1 MEKIKSIISKI
12 KSAESFS
19 DIDNFLSKF
28 RRVVLNI
35 ITAFFLLVIFLSIV
49 GSLFDSEKID
59 TENKILYL
67 EPSGVIVDKAIT
79 RDDPFEE
86 LEIFA
91 SSTNQIELEDLLKII
106 NNAGK
111 DDNLKAIYLDVDGL
125 RAYYTSALKIADALS
140 EARENGKEIVAFT
153 SGLGTTGY
161 LLASQANEIILERD
175 SYGSVRPFGFSRV
188 RQYQKDF
195 FENIKVNMNVYA
207 AGDFKS
213 GPEGY
218 TRNDMSETDKLAWLE
233 FVTPV
238 WEKYKTKMET
248 GRGFE
253 SGKIQYIG
261 DNYHLLVSENGGNDN
276 ETALAIGLVDKLMS
290 KQEIR
295 NYMIEKYGNDDDDEK
310 DKEEED
316 EEKDEEEDEE
326 KDEEE
331 DEKEDEKEDEEEEE
345 KEKDYEY
352 PDGISG
358 REYLSTLKDEDTKNK
373 EKNKIAIIH
382 VEGAIVTGNIGFNTA
397 GSGGIVKNINK
408 ARDDKNVKG
417 IILRVNSPGGD
428 VYASSMITN
437 ALEEFQST
445 GRPVITSMGDIAAS
459 GGVWVTTT
467 SEEIWA
473 EETTL
478 TGSIG
483 VYSIVPDFS
492 PLEKWA
498 GMNYDGVSMT
508 KAGSVYDLSRG
519 MNEDLNKQFREN
531 TDNMYKNFV
540 TKVANNRDMEFADV
554 LKFAGGRIWRGDTA
568 LELGL
573 VDKLGSLDDAINSMA
588 SKLELENYK
597 VFSYNTEVEFEDFIS
612 SLEDVLPI
620 QIQGF
625 LQDFNGLKRMFLSGQ
640 DRYVVA
646 YCFDCGFGRFE

>member
-1 MEKIKSIISKI
+1 MIKKIKNTL
-12 KSAESFS
+12 SF
-19 DIDNFLSKF
+19 IDNLLSRF
-28 RRVVLNI
+28 RRLFVNSF
-35 ITAFFLLVIFLSIV
+35 TAFFLLIIVIGVFSSIA
-49 GSLFDSEKID
+49 SFFESDEIETKD
-59 TENKILYL
+59 KILYL
-67 EPSGVIVDKAIT
+67 EPKGVIVDKAIT
-79 RDDPFEE
+79 REDPFDGF
-86 LEIFA
+86 EIFGG
-91 SSTNQIELEDLLKII
+91 STNQIELENILKVIDS
-106 NNAGK
+106 AGR

-125 RAYYTSALKIADALS
+125 RAYYTSALKIAEALYK
-140 EARENGKEIVAFT
+140 AREGGKEIIAYT

-161 LLASQANEIILERD
+161 LLASQASEVILERD
-175 SYGSVRPFGFSRV
+175 SYSSIRPFGFSRV

-195 FENIKVNMNVYA
+195 FDNIKINVNVYA
-207 AGDFKS
+207 AGDYKS

-218 TRNDMSETDKLAWLE
+218 TRNNMSETDKLAWLE

-238 WEKYKTKMET
+238 WEKYKSKMEA

-253 SGKIQYIG
+253 AGKIQYIG
-261 DNYHLLVSENGGNDN
+261 DNYHLLVTENGGNEN
-276 ETALAIGLVDKLMS
+276 ETALTIGLVDKLMS

-295 NYMIEKYGNDDDDEK
+295 NYLIEKYGKDDSG
-310 DKEEED
+310 EED
-316 EEKDEEEDEE
+316 EEEKETENEEKKDEDELE
-326 KDEEE
+326 K
-331 DEKEDEKEDEEEEE
+331 KE
-345 KEKDYEY
+345 YER
-352 PDGISG
+352 PDGVSIK
-358 REYLSTLKDEDTKNK
+358 EYLSTLREEDISSKK
-373 EKNKIAIIH
+373 KRAQKKNKIAVIH

-417 IILRVNSPGGD
+417 IVLRVNSPGGD

-483 VYSIVPDFS
+483 VYSIVQDIS

-498 GMNYDGVSMT
+498 GFNNDGVSMT
-508 KAGSVYDLSRG
+508 KAGDIYDLSRG
-519 MNEDLNKQFREN
+519 MNEELNKQFGQNTEN
-531 TDNMYKNFV
+531 FYKNFV
-540 TKVANNRDMEFADV
+540 TKVANNRNMDFSEV

-573 VDKLGSLDDAINSMA
+573 VDKLGSLDDAIDSMA
-588 SKLELENYK
+588 SKLELEDYK
-597 VFSYNTEVEFEDFIS
+597 VFSYNSEVEFDDYLS
-612 SLEDVLPI
+612 SLEDLLPI
-620 QIQGF
+620 ELQGF
-625 LQDFNGLKRMFLSGQ
+625 LKEFNGLKKMFLSKK

>member
-1 MEKIKSIISKI
+1 MIKKIKNIM
-12 KSAESFS
+12 SFV
-19 DIDNFLSKF
+19 DKLLSRF
-28 RRVVLNI
+28 RRFFVNS
-35 ITAFFLLVIFLSIV
+35 ITAFFLLIIVIGVLSSIISV
-49 GSLFDSEKID
+49 FDSDEIETKG
-59 TENKILYL
+59 KILYL
-67 EPSGVIVDKAIT
+67 EPKGVIVDKAIT

-86 LEIFA
+86 FEIFGG
-91 SSTNQIELEDLLKII
+91 SNNQIELEDILKVIDS
-106 NNAGK
+106 AGL

-125 RAYYTSALKIADALS
+125 RAYYTSALKIADALKG
-140 EARENGKEIVAFT
+140 ARENGKEILAYT

-161 LLASQANEIILERD
+161 LLASQANELILERD

-233 FVTPV
+233 FVTPI
-238 WEKYKTKMET
+238 WEKYKSKMEA

-253 SGKIQYIG
+253 AGKIQYIG

-276 ETALAIGLVDKLMS
+276 ETALAIGLVDKLMT

-295 NYMIEKYGNDDDDEK
+295 NYLVEKYGN
-310 DKEEED
+310 EED
-316 EEKDEEEDEE
+316 
-326 KDEEE
+326 
-331 DEKEDEKEDEEEEE
+331 KEDEKEEKEEGDEVEE
-345 KEKDYEY
+345 KEKEYER
-352 PDGISG
+352 PDGITGS
-358 REYLSTLKDEDTKNK
+358 EYLSTLKDEDMDSDKK
-373 EKNKIAIIH
+373 KAQEKNKIAIIH
-382 VEGAIVTGNIGFNTA
+382 VEGAIVTGNIGYNIA
-397 GSGGIVKNINK
+397 GSGGIVDNINK

-417 IILRVNSPGGD
+417 IVLRVNSPGGD

-445 GRPVITSMGDIAAS
+445 GRPVMTSMGDIAAS

-483 VYSIVPDFS
+483 VYSIIPDFS

-508 KAGSVYDLSRG
+508 KAGDIYDLSRG
-519 MNEDLNKQFREN
+519 VNKDLNKQFREN
-531 TDNMYKNFV
+531 TENIYKNFV
-540 TKVANNRDMEFADV
+540 TKVANNRGLEFSEV
-554 LKFAGGRIWRGDTA
+554 LSFAGGRIWRGDAA

-573 VDKLGSLDDAINSMA
+573 VDKLGALNDAVDSMA
-588 SKLELENYK
+588 SKLELEDYK
-597 VFSYNTEVEFEDFIS
+597 VFSYSNEIEFEEYLS
-612 SLEDVLPI
+612 SLEDLLPI
-620 QIQGF
+620 QVQGF
-625 LQDFNGLKRMFLSGQ
+625 LKEFSGLKRMFLSQ
-640 DRYVVA
+640 KDRYVAA
-646 YCFDCGFGRFE
+646 YCFDCGFKRFE